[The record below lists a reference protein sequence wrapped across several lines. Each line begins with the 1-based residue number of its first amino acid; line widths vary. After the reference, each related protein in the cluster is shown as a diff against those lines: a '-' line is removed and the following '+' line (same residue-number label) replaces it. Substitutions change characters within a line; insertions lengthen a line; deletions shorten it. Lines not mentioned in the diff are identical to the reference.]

1 MSKDN
6 SILRGGLGRGLSLS
20 LAGARAGGAFALDS
34 ALKKLRGETGEDSTR
49 LEHEAQRFAQRLG
62 QLKGSYVKIGQ

>member
-34 ALKKLRGETGEDSTR
+34 ALKKLRGDTGEDSTR
-49 LEHEAQRFAQRLG
+49 LE
-62 QLKGSYVKIGQ
+62 